1 MNNALAAERVHGA
14 NVMSHNMFM
23 HMVETLQAC
32 MSPMRIGQTKAMTFH
47 FRLHDTGM
55 LMCDSDEGSGSMVL
69 G

>member
-1 MNNALAAERVHGA
+1 
-14 NVMSHNMFM
+14 MSQNMFM